1 MILGVIIH
9 YGALGMCGSCGDFI
23 LCHDPRVDQSML
35 MLRTL
40 FRWFRNRSPA
50 EQSVLSTLLKRMS
63 LKLMFPKF
71 KKFHSKLCSCRNS
84 AWPPTDYHRPS
95 LVSMSNSRKMAST
108 SKTTTW
114 SDGMNQI
121 RIIQGIG
128 AFGQKLIT
136 IR

>member
-1 MILGVIIH
+1 
-9 YGALGMCGSCGDFI
+9 
-23 LCHDPRVDQSML
+23 
-35 MLRTL
+35 
-40 FRWFRNRSPA
+40 
-50 EQSVLSTLLKRMS
+50 
-63 LKLMFPKF
+63 
-71 KKFHSKLCSCRNS
+71 
-84 AWPPTDYHRPS
+84 